1 MEMANASSPA
11 AKKTADTTAKKA
23 AKTTAA
29 KKTTNNAA
37 SKKGAAPIKAV
48 DRDGKR
54 VKVSDLDVRRV
65 WVGAGGRC
73 TFCKEFLAKDD
84 TTSQVVFT
92 GQLAHIVGATD
103 EDGSPRG
110 NSPKS
115 PEERAKAENLMLLC
129 AGEHK
134 IIDTHELWSTYGEA
148 QLRAFKAQHERDVRE
163 LTGLLRKPKTTVIR
177 VAGDIRDQAV
187 DFSKQA
193 VVSALLDEQRFP
205 DFSLHDDSQ
214 NCEVDLRVYD
224 GEDISA
230 ATYWDSTQLTLRKRL
245 RPLKNHLK
253 TRQIDHI
260 SVFALA
266 RIPILVQLGVLL
278 DDVTNVTVHNRR
290 RDEGW
295 GWYATGPT
303 ENLTFVVTTTPGEGD
318 PVVTFSISGPVD
330 INALPDELRARPR
343 YDIRAEGVGLS
354 PSILRS
360 AEDLGALIDMWRE
373 VLATLEEQH
382 RNQPI
387 SVILA
392 VCAAGAVEI
401 GRAHMRG
408 AHAPLRVY
416 DRIDGAYA
424 LTLET
429 A

>member
-1 MEMANASSPA
+1 MATVSGPTVSSTAATTARQA
-11 AKKTADTTAKKA
+11 AKKTVARKA
-23 AKTTAA
+23 
-29 KKTTNNAA
+29 
-37 SKKGAAPIKAV
+37 AAPIRAV
-48 DRDGKR
+48 DRGGKR
-54 VKVSDLDVRRV
+54 VKVSDLDARRV

-73 TFCKEFLAKDD
+73 TFCKEFLAEDD

-110 NSPKS
+110 DSPKS
-115 PEERAKAENLMLLC
+115 SADRAKPDNLMLLC

-134 IIDTHELWSTYGEA
+134 VIDTHELWTTYSEA
-148 QLRAFKAQHERDVRE
+148 QLRAFKEQHERDVRE

-177 VAGDIRDQAV
+177 VAGDIRDQTV

-193 VVSALLDEQRFP
+193 VIRALLDEQRFP
-205 DFSLHDDSQ
+205 DFSLHDDSH

-253 TRQIDHI
+253 TKQIDHI

-303 ENLTFVVTTTPGEGD
+303 NNLAFAVTTTPGEGD

-330 INALPDELRARPR
+330 INALPDELQTRPR
-343 YDIRAEGVGLS
+343 YDIRAQGVGLS

-360 AEDLGALIDMWRE
+360 AEDLGALVELWRQ

-382 RNQPI
+382 RNKPI
-387 SVILA
+387 SVVLA

-416 DRIDGAYA
+416 DLVDGTYA

-429 A
+429 S

>member
-1 MEMANASSPA
+1 MDMATASGSARKKTAGTSLSKA
-11 AKKTADTTAKKA
+11 AKKTAAR
-23 AKTTAA
+23 
-29 KKTTNNAA
+29 N
-37 SKKGAAPIKAV
+37 SSAPIPAI

-54 VKVSDLDVRRV
+54 VKVSDLDARRV
-65 WVGAGGRC
+65 WVDAGGRC
-73 TFCKEFLAKDD
+73 TFCKEFLAEDD
-84 TTSQVVFT
+84 ITSQVVFT

-103 EDGSPRG
+103 EKGSPRG
-110 NSPKS
+110 GSSKS
-115 PEERAKAENLMLLC
+115 PTERAKPDNLMLLC

-134 IIDTHELWSTYGEA
+134 VIDTHELWSTYSEA

-177 VAGDIRDQAV
+177 VAGDIRDQTV

-193 VVSALLDEQRFP
+193 VIRALLDEQKFP
-205 DFSLHDDSQ
+205 DFSLHDDAQ

-224 GEDISA
+224 GEDVSA
-230 ATYWDSTQLTLRKRL
+230 ASYWESTQLTLRRRL

-253 TRQIDHI
+253 SKQIDHI

-266 RIPILVQLGVLL
+266 RIPVLVQLGVLL

-303 ENLTFVVTTTPGEGD
+303 EDLAFTVSTTPGEGE
-318 PVVTFSISGPVD
+318 PLVTFSISGPVD
-330 INALPDELRARPR
+330 LDALPDDLKARPR
-343 YDIRAEGVGLS
+343 YDIRAEGIGLS

-360 AEDLGALIDMWRE
+360 AEDLAALVDLWRQ

-387 SVILA
+387 GVILA

-408 AHAPLRVY
+408 VHPPLRVY
-416 DRIDGAYA
+416 DRADGTYA

-429 A
+429 S